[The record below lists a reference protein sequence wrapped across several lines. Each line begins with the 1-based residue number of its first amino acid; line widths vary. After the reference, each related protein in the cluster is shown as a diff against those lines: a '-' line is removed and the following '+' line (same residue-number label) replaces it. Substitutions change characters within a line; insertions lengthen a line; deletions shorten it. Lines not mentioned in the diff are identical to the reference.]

1 MKELLFGAAYYDE
14 YMPYDRLQQ
23 DVAMMKKAG
32 INTVRIAESTWST
45 CEPQEGVFDFSHV
58 ERVMDAME
66 EAGINVI
73 IGTPTYAIPTWM
85 VKSHPDVMAETVKGR
100 GIYGARQIMDITHP
114 VYRFYAERVIRKL
127 MECTAH
133 RKCVIGFQVDNETK
147 YYGTAG
153 KNVQEKFVKYLRKK
167 FNNDLDAMNYEFGLD
182 YWSNRINAWEDFP
195 DVRGTINGSL
205 GAEFEKFQR
214 TLVDE
219 FLSWQADIVNEYRRE
234 DQFITHNFDFEW
246 RGYSYGVQP
255 DVNHYHAAKALTI
268 AGTDIYHPTQDDLT
282 GAEIAFGGDMTRSL
296 KRDNYLVLETEAQG
310 YPGWTPYKGQL
321 RLQGYSHLA
330 SGSNS
335 VMYWH
340 WHSIHNSFETYW
352 KGLLSHDMQENAP
365 YREAC
370 IMGKEFS
377 EIGSHLVNLK
387 KKNHV
392 AILVSNEALTALKWF
407 GIEATAAGNNGIG
420 YNDVVRWIYDALYQM
435 NIECD
440 FVWPESDNLEQYK
453 AIFIPA
459 LYAAPDEL
467 LERLKQYVADGG
479 TLVATFKTAFANENI
494 KVSHEMQPHILSNC
508 FGINYQQFTFPKNVG
523 LTGSII
529 RESGADEAD
538 KKNETKEI
546 IETEENTD
554 VPATAKVF
562 MELLMP
568 QEAEVLAFYDHYNW
582 KEYAAITKNHYEKGT
597 AIYIG
602 CMTDDNTLKAVITEA
617 LRSAELELPEY
628 RWPVIVRKG
637 TNDLGKCVRY
647 ILNYSAIG
655 ENSIS
660 EIDGKNV
667 TKETADVSVASAK
680 VFVELLMP
688 QEAEVLAFYDHYNW
702 KEYAAITKN
711 HYGKG
716 TAIYIGCMTDN
727 NTLKAVLAEALNSAE
742 VEIPEYSWPV
752 IVRKGIND
760 LDKCVRY
767 ILNYSAEEQNVV
779 YHGADGTELFS
790 EESVQDGDTVTVLPW
805 NLKIV
810 EEA

>member
-1 MKELLFGAAYYDE
+1 MKKLLYGAAYYDE

-321 RLQGYSHLA
+321 RLQAYSHLA
-330 SGSNS
+330 SGANS

-352 KGLLSHDMQENAP
+352 RGLLSHDMQENAP
-365 YREAC
+365 YREVC
-370 IMGKEFS
+370 IIGNEFFRL
-377 EIGSHLVNLK
+377 GSHLVNLK
-387 KKNHV
+387 KKNDV

-407 GIEATAAGNNGIG
+407 GIEATAAGDNGIG
-420 YNDVVRWIYDALYQM
+420 YNDVVRWLYDALFKM

-440 FVWPESDNLEQYK
+440 FVWPESDNLDQYK
-453 AIFIPA
+453 AIFVPA

-467 LERLKQYVADGG
+467 LEKLKQYTANGG
-479 TLVATFKTAFANENI
+479 TLVATFKTAFANENV

-508 FGINYQQFTFPKNVG
+508 FGISYQQFTFPKNTG
-523 LTGSII
+523 LSGSII
-529 RESGADEAD
+529 NGIAKGADEEA
-538 KKNETKEI
+538 E
-546 IETEENTD
+546 
-554 VPATAKVF
+554 AKVF

-568 QEAEVLAFYDHYNW
+568 QEAEVLASYDHYNW
-582 KEYAAITKNHYEKGT
+582 KEYVAITKNHYRKGT

-602 CMTDDNTLKAVITEA
+602 CMTDDNTLKAVLT
-617 LRSAELELPEY
+617 
-628 RWPVIVRKG
+628 
-637 TNDLGKCVRY
+637 
-647 ILNYSAIG
+647 
-655 ENSIS
+655 
-660 EIDGKNV
+660 
-667 TKETADVSVASAK
+667 
-680 VFVELLMP
+680 
-688 QEAEVLAFYDHYNW
+688 
-702 KEYAAITKN
+702 
-711 HYGKG
+711 
-716 TAIYIGCMTDN
+716 
-727 NTLKAVLAEALNSAE
+727 EALNSAE

-752 IVRKGIND
+752 IIRKGTND
-760 LDKCVRY
+760 LGKCVRY

-805 NLKIV
+805 NVKII
-810 EEA
+810 EEV

>member
-85 VKSHPDVMAETVKGR
+85 VKSHPDVMAETVNGR

-153 KNVQEKFVKYLRKK
+153 KNVQEKFVKYLRRK
-167 FNNDLDAMNYEFGLD
+167 FNNDLDAMNHEFGLD

-255 DVNHYHAAKALTI
+255 DVNHYHAAEALTI

-321 RLQGYSHLA
+321 RLQAYSHLA
-330 SGSNS
+330 SGANS

-352 KGLLSHDMQENAP
+352 RGLLSHDMQENAP

-370 IMGKEFS
+370 IIGNEFS
-377 EIGSHLVNLK
+377 RLGSHLVNLK
-387 KKNHV
+387 KKNDV

-407 GIEATAAGNNGIG
+407 GIEATAAGDNGIG
-420 YNDVVRWIYDALYQM
+420 YNDVVRWLYDALFKM

-440 FVWPESDNLEQYK
+440 FVWPESDNLDQYK
-453 AIFIPA
+453 AIFVPA

-467 LERLKQYVADGG
+467 LEKLKQYTANGG
-479 TLVATFKTAFANENI
+479 TLVATFKTAFANENV

-508 FGINYQQFTFPKNVG
+508 FGISYQQFTFPKNTG
-523 LTGSII
+523 LSGSII
-529 RESGADEAD
+529 NGIAKGADEEA
-538 KKNETKEI
+538 E
-546 IETEENTD
+546 
-554 VPATAKVF
+554 AKVF

-568 QEAEVLAFYDHYNW
+568 QEAEVLASYDHYNW
-582 KEYAAITKNHYEKGT
+582 KEYAAITKNHYRKGT

-602 CMTDDNTLKAVITEA
+602 CMTDDNTLKAVLTEA
-617 LRSAELELPEY
+617 
-628 RWPVIVRKG
+628 
-637 TNDLGKCVRY
+637 
-647 ILNYSAIG
+647 
-655 ENSIS
+655 
-660 EIDGKNV
+660 
-667 TKETADVSVASAK
+667 
-680 VFVELLMP
+680 F
-688 QEAEVLAFYDHYNW
+688 
-702 KEYAAITKN
+702 
-711 HYGKG
+711 
-716 TAIYIGCMTDN
+716 
-727 NTLKAVLAEALNSAE
+727 NSAE

-752 IVRKGIND
+752 IVRKGTND
-760 LDKCVRY
+760 LGKCVRY

-790 EESVQDGDTVTVLPW
+790 EESVQDGESITVLPW

>member
-1 MKELLFGAAYYDE
+1 MKKLLYGAAYYDE

-321 RLQGYSHLA
+321 RLQAYSHLA
-330 SGSNS
+330 NGANS

-352 KGLLSHDMQENAP
+352 RGLLSHDMQENAP

-370 IMGKEFS
+370 IIGNEFS
-377 EIGSHLVNLK
+377 RLGSHLVNLK
-387 KKNHV
+387 KKNDV

-407 GIEATAAGNNGIG
+407 GIEATAAGDNGIG
-420 YNDVVRWIYDALYQM
+420 YNDVVRWLYDALFKM

-440 FVWPESDNLEQYK
+440 FVWPESDNLDQYK
-453 AIFIPA
+453 AIFVPA

-467 LERLKQYVADGG
+467 LEKLKQYTANGG
-479 TLVATFKTAFANENI
+479 TLVATFKTAFANENV
-494 KVSHEMQPHILSNC
+494 KVSHEMQPHILSKC
-508 FGINYQQFTFPKNVG
+508 FGISYQQFTFPKNTG
-523 LTGSII
+523 LSGSII
-529 RESGADEAD
+529 NGTAKGADEKA
-538 KKNETKEI
+538 E
-546 IETEENTD
+546 
-554 VPATAKVF
+554 AKVF

-568 QEAEVLAFYDHYNW
+568 QEAEVLASYDHYNW
-582 KEYAAITKNHYEKGT
+582 KEYAAITRNHYGKGT

-617 LRSAELELPEY
+617 L
-628 RWPVIVRKG
+628 
-637 TNDLGKCVRY
+637 
-647 ILNYSAIG
+647 
-655 ENSIS
+655 
-660 EIDGKNV
+660 
-667 TKETADVSVASAK
+667 
-680 VFVELLMP
+680 
-688 QEAEVLAFYDHYNW
+688 
-702 KEYAAITKN
+702 
-711 HYGKG
+711 
-716 TAIYIGCMTDN
+716 
-727 NTLKAVLAEALNSAE
+727 NSAE
-742 VEIPEYSWPV
+742 VEIPEYNWPV
-752 IVRKGIND
+752 IIRKGSND
-760 LDKCVRY
+760 LGKCVRY

-790 EESVQDGDTVTVLPW
+790 GEAVQDGETVTVSPW
-805 NLKIV
+805 NVKIV